1 MLNWFKHI
9 RVRRIILCGLVLPA
23 LLIFSTTGCGSF
35 MAHRLVQAPNTY
47 PDWFAPE
54 APVLL
59 EFNSNFL
66 TNFPRQF
73 VEVGPPDAKLCYR
86 LVEPADYHLK
96 VSSTNWF
103 EHGKTETEFDF
114 HANIPGRTNL
124 WTSDPRGTV
133 FLLHGY
139 GLAQFSMAPWALRL
153 AEEGWRCVL
162 VDLRGH
168 GRSTGKRI
176 YFGLQE
182 THDLRQLLDQLERDG
197 NLKEP
202 VAAMGES
209 YGAVMALRWKMADQ
223 RVGPVVAIAP
233 YASLSNAVMNLRQ
246 KYADW
251 MPKMILRAGL
261 TQLPVVLRT
270 TAGDLDTTTAL
281 NQHPVSALFVAGD
294 NDEIMPEA
302 DVEQLRNM
310 AARGS
315 ELIVVPDATHETL
328 TYYLADLTPT
338 VLAWMNN
345 KSNQSKSAG
354 TDYVF
359 IVK

>member
-1 MLNWFKHI
+1 
-9 RVRRIILCGLVLPA
+9 
-23 LLIFSTTGCGSF
+23 
-35 MAHRLVQAPNTY
+35 
-47 PDWFAPE
+47 
-54 APVLL
+54 
-59 EFNSNFL
+59 
-66 TNFPRQF
+66 
-73 VEVGPPDAKLCYR
+73 
-86 LVEPADYHLK
+86 
-96 VSSTNWF
+96 
-103 EHGKTETEFDF
+103 
-114 HANIPGRTNL
+114 
-124 WTSDPRGTV
+124 
-133 FLLHGY
+133 
-139 GLAQFSMAPWALRL
+139 
-153 AEEGWRCVL
+153 
-162 VDLRGH
+162 
-168 GRSTGKRI
+168 
-176 YFGLQE
+176 
-182 THDLRQLLDQLERDG
+182 
-197 NLKEP
+197 
-202 VAAMGES
+202 
-209 YGAVMALRWKMADQ
+209 MADQ

-251 MPKMILRAGL
+251 MPKIILRAGL

-281 NQHPVSALFVAGD
+281 NQHPVSALFVAGG